1 MGGAAVPWDH
11 RRVMDVQQRARL
23 ERQLDLPEE
32 LHRSSDDRVV
42 AGVAGGVGAAIGVDP
57 TVLRL
62 ALTVLTIANG
72 SGIVLYL
79 AALALLPR
87 DPVRTTGPAL
97 VRSPNGERAI
107 GVALVTFGLLL
118 LFGHLGIL
126 LPAEVVWASAVAAF
140 GFALVWAR
148 TDEADRTKGMLLR
161 SAGGGLL
168 VVAGL
173 GGLFAAGGVL
183 SRVGELGLAVV
194 ATGVGVAVLLG
205 PWIVRLLRDLS
216 TERRE
221 RIRSEERSEMAAHL
235 HDSVLQTLALI
246 QRADGPGRA
255 KTLARRQEREL
266 RAWLYGERAPEG
278 EGGPTDLGGALD
290 RLVTDVEGDHDVEV
304 DLVLVGSCP
313 LEPRIDALVAAL
325 REAAHN
331 AARHAGVGEVSVY
344 VEVLPD
350 RVEAYVRDRGKGFDV
365 ADVEAGR
372 LGIRESIIGRM
383 ARHGGRAEVHST
395 PGEGTEV
402 TLQIGRT
409 PTKEEST

>member
-1 MGGAAVPWDH
+1 
-11 RRVMDVQQRARL
+11 MDVQQRARI
-23 ERQLDLPEE
+23 ERALDLPDQ
-32 LHRSSDDRVV
+32 LARSSDDRVV
-42 AGVAGGVGAAIGVDP
+42 AGVAGGVGAAVGVDP

-62 ALTVLTIANG
+62 ALAVLTIANG

-79 AALALLPR
+79 AAWASLPTE
-87 DPVRTTGPAL
+87 PVPTTGPEL
-97 VRSPNGERAI
+97 TRPPSGERAL
-107 GVALVTFGLLL
+107 GVALVTAGLLML
-118 LFGHLGIL
+118 YGHLGIL
-126 LPAEVVWASAVAAF
+126 LPAEIVWASAIAAL

-173 GGLFAAGGVL
+173 GGLFAAGGFL
-183 SRVGELGLAVV
+183 TRVGELGLTVV
-194 ATGVGVAVLLG
+194 ATGLGVAVLLG
-205 PWIVRLLRDLS
+205 PWIVRLLRDVS

-246 QRADGPGRA
+246 QRADGPSRA

-278 EGGPTDLGGALD
+278 EGGVTDLPGALD
-290 RLVTDVEGDHDVEV
+290 ALVTDVEDRHDVEV

-313 LEPRIDALVAAL
+313 LEPRVEALVAAL

-344 VEVLPD
+344 VEVGPE
-350 RVEAYVRDRGKGFDV
+350 RVEAYVRDRGKGFDLS
-365 ADVEAGR
+365 DVEPGR

-383 ARHGGRAEVHST
+383 ARHGGKAEVHST
-395 PGEGTEV
+395 RGEGTEV
-402 TLQIGRT
+402 TLEIART
-409 PTKEEST
+409 PDREPSS